1 MSGQPAAPAAPAA
14 LAPSFTADQFQQL
27 MAGFANNATRQAK
40 TFTAPRVGGTN
51 STGVWTGMGSDGAGT
66 APKSANCYR
75 GFDADVIKNHTAM
88 TPIEVKCSTGLKD
101 SPELLFSTNEESNA
115 GKVVPS
121 LYAFK
126 DSMVNCGMEG
136 VFNIVQADGTKVNM
150 LTSPGMVTTTMVG
163 TWCDDLLT
171 NGVHDPIP
179 TSGHLPVCLLDGINM
194 RWSGEALLN
203 SCTETLKQDLKLAV

>member
-1 MSGQPAAPAAPAA
+1 
-14 LAPSFTADQFQQL
+14 
-27 MAGFANNATRQAK
+27 MA
-40 TFTAPRVGGTN
+40 
-51 STGVWTGMGSDGAGT
+51 
-66 APKSANCYR
+66 
-75 GFDADVIKNHTAM
+75 
-88 TPIEVKCSTGLKD
+88 PIEVKCQAGLKD

-150 LTSPGMVTTTMVG
+150 LTSPGMVSTTMVD
-163 TWCDDLLT
+163 TWCADLLT
-171 NGVHDPIP
+171 NGVQDPAS
-179 TSGHLPVCLLDGINM
+179 TTANLTVCPMDGVNM

-203 SCTETLKQDLKLAV
+203 SCTETLKQDLKLAVSLDMCTGPYLLCALLHKIYRPSQSKASV